1 MKCFVASPSITL
13 FFEQTMELSP
23 THHTVTV
30 NGLKMHYVEI
40 GKGPPVVLLHG
51 FPETWYAWRHQLP
64 ILAKHYR
71 VIAPDLRGYGET
83 QKPSSGYDK
92 KTMARD
98 ILGLMHHLGIERAAV
113 IGHDRGA
120 RVALR
125 LAKDFPEA
133 VSRFAALDN
142 IPTRTIFE
150 RMNTEIARTHW
161 FLLFNAVQDLPEAL
175 IAGREEMW
183 LRHIL
188 SSWCHNPELLTDSEI
203 GVYVRAY
210 SRPGALRGA
219 FEDYRAAMADVVQD
233 KYDEHSLLDMPTL
246 VLWGEDFAAG
256 GKLWDFREV
265 WGYYS
270 NSLEFLSLSE
280 CGHLPHEERPDLVK
294 QALLT
299 FLAPWKG

>member
-1 MKCFVASPSITL
+1 MKCFVASPRVTL

-64 ILAKHYR
+64 ILAKHCR
-71 VIAPDLRGYGET
+71 AIAPDLRGYGET
-83 QKPSSGYDK
+83 QKPSSGYEK

-98 ILGLMHHLGIERAAV
+98 ILGLMHHLGTERAAV

-150 RMNTEIARTHW
+150 RMNTEISTHPLV
-161 FLLFNAVQDLPEAL
+161 FPVQCS
-175 IAGREEMW
+175 AGSPR
-183 LRHIL
+183 
-188 SSWCHNPELLTDSEI
+188 SSNRW
-203 GVYVRAY
+203 
-210 SRPGALRGA
+210 
-219 FEDYRAAMADVVQD
+219 
-233 KYDEHSLLDMPTL
+233 
-246 VLWGEDFAAG
+246 AG
-256 GKLWDFREV
+256 GDV
-265 WGYYS
+265 ATPYS
-270 NSLEFLSLSE
+270 IFLV
-280 CGHLPHEERPDLVK
+280 P
-294 QALLT
+294 
-299 FLAPWKG
+299 